1 MSGFR
6 IEHRRSSAT
15 PISLG
20 ADSLGF
26 RVGSS
31 LRYVLPG
38 ILARKASG
46 RSENR
51 GFADSAA
58 LWDQPLCGISRSVG
72 SAALRTLLPVLA
84 GHPPPEAA
92 QHPPDEL
99 EQLPEHLQ
107 NPSDPTPYPL
117 HAVPEPVV
125 ALLVVLCHV
134 LAFRISET
142 LSARDY
148 HRTFLAIVLTR
159 LAFFSWNKVNLSIIR
174 IHASS

>member
-1 MSGFR
+1 VAALSRLPLFYLTAVSGFR
-6 IEHRRSSAT
+6 VEHRRSSVA

-26 RVGSS
+26 RVGSGH
-31 LRYVLPG
+31 RYLLPRVSPLPG
-38 ILARKASG
+38 KLR
-46 RSENR
+46 
-51 GFADSAA
+51 ADLRTEDLRA
-58 LWDQPLCGISRSVG
+58 QPLWGLSRFRS

-117 HAVPEPVV
+117 DAVPEPVV

-148 HRTFLAIVLTR
+148 LRTFLAIVLTR
-159 LAFFSWNKVNLSIIR
+159 LAFF
-174 IHASS
+174 HG